1 MYMPLVYLQR
11 NLINTYCSNVGQT
24 EFRGFRKFNLK
35 AASRVRALE
44 AVTRSTI
51 GGMIKMKL
59 LSKTLKEAKKLS
71 SRYFVNLDY
80 ETKLV
85 QAFVQRHL
93 DIIYHLP
100 PK

>member
-11 NLINTYCSNVGQT
+11 NLINTYCCNVGQT
-24 EFRGFRKFNLK
+24 EFRGFRKYNLK
-35 AASRVRALE
+35 APSSVRALE
-44 AVTRSTI
+44 DMTRSRV
-51 GGMIKMKL
+51 GGMIKMKVK
-59 LSKTLKEAKKLS
+59 SKTLKEAKKLS

-93 DIIYHLP
+93 EIIYHLP